1 MCNLINV
8 NTWFSTPNW
17 AYVEGTL
24 CWSETDLI
32 CITPVR
38 LVSWGR
44 AEGRLGCECLNLR
57 NCKIEMWMNY
67 IMVEHSFTFSY
78 SPPPQ
83 SKHEEFTLTNIN
95 ICNTCDPDWPGA
107 LVSVGWSLSPRRR
120 YGSCWSG
127 PIPRGESVA
136 GREPSPREKPL
147 LQTTSII
154 VQWSIKYT
162 QHITVM

>member
-95 ICNTCDPDWPGA
+95 ICVIPVIQIG
-107 LVSVGWSLSPRRR
+107 LVLWWVLVDLWVHVEGMVHVEVVQYP
-120 YGSCWSG
+120 
-127 PIPRGESVA
+127 GESLLPEENHLQ
-136 GREPSPREKPL
+136 GRNHCYRLQVL
-147 LQTTSII
+147 LFSDQ
-154 VQWSIKYT
+154 
-162 QHITVM
+162 